1 MGVHAAKLLISLRAP
16 VHKNTA
22 GNLFL
27 DFRPASCSA
36 FCFYSSMNEIRIT
49 SRYKNGSNGARTH
62 DLSRVRRT
70 LIPAELCFH
79 VFYYSTTKQKCNRF
93 ISENPFPFLSAV
105 PPAAFFPEPAEL
117 RLPPAYRGYS
127 SLNRSPFQ
135 FHIPHLLLHNMF

>member
-79 VFYYSTTKQKCNRF
+79 VLHYSTMCQKCNSLSD
-93 ISENPFPFLSAV
+93 ISVFYMIFCDFRQARYRPEVRADPQKWKKNGYFNGFL
-105 PPAAFFPEPAEL
+105 
-117 RLPPAYRGYS
+117 
-127 SLNRSPFQ
+127 
-135 FHIPHLLLHNMF
+135 